1 LGADRVMIIKL
12 KIIKRL
18 QIIWILFFDTLG
30 DDYTFDAFEIIKEG
44 GKVTTIVGPPDE
56 ETAKQMGMKDYKL
69 TEKLATLIDK
79 KICCL

>member
-1 LGADRVMIIKL
+1 
-12 KIIKRL
+12 
-18 QIIWILFFDTLG
+18 
-30 DDYTFDAFEIIKEG
+30 
-44 GKVTTIVGPPDE
+44 VTTIGPPDE